1 MKNTLVILGN
11 GPSLRNFDFSLLK
24 NYDTFGLNTSYRV
37 YDKMNFYP
45 TYYGSFDYKMNENCK
60 LHFQDMIDNMKQI
73 KKFFFIG
80 NSTEK
85 QKLYNNKYI
94 NNIKFQ
100 KINFI
105 DNSKFNNISKDFD
118 NFFNAGNSGT
128 NALQVG
134 IMLGSNNII
143 LLGCDANY
151 QNPQNCHIQNG
162 NMITLMQT
170 ENNVNSWFD
179 EYSIKGDINP
189 SPKDKYT
196 LPCWESISKCIP
208 DNVNV
213 INCSKNSK
221 IPYFEKQDFMIFNNV
236 NNNKK
241 KAIIITTINNYKDT
255 CIEDLL
261 KSTTDFVI
269 VVVGDLKTPHESYI
283 NKKIIYLH
291 PNDKNLSNL
300 SNVLPYNHY
309 SRKNIGYLYAIKNG
323 FNYIYDTDDDNYPTE
338 NFLNFNVQYET
349 IQSKDNFYCPNIL
362 SLYTKFHIWPR
373 GYPLEYINKKQDI
386 ITHESNQKDIS
397 NIGIYQSLSNGEPD
411 VDAIFRL
418 TNQNYNNNIEFVN
431 NKSYIFEKG
440 IYTQGNTQITCWIK
454 KELFHLLYI
463 PSTVSFRFS
472 DILKMYVAQFCMWRY
487 GYNFAYISPFVHQH
501 RNEHDFMKDFSSE
514 IEMYN
519 NILKL
524 FEIFRNIVL
533 SKNPS
538 DILIVYN
545 ELYKHNIV
553 KKEELDILE
562 KWLNEISSQK
572 MKI

>member
-1 MKNTLVILGN
+1 M
-11 GPSLRNFDFSLLK
+11 
-24 NYDTFGLNTSYRV
+24 NTSFRV
-37 YDKMNFYP
+37 YNKMNFYP
-45 TYYGSFDYKMNENCK
+45 TYFGSFDYKVNENCK
-60 LHFQDMIDNMKQI
+60 LDYQDMFDNMKQI
-73 KKFFFIG
+73 KKFFLIG
-80 NSTEK
+80 NSEK
-85 QKLYNNKYI
+85 KQNIYDNKYI
-94 NNIKFQ
+94 NNSKFQ

-105 DNSKFNNISKDFD
+105 NSPTFKKISKDFD
-118 NFFNAGNSGT
+118 NFFNAGNSGA

-134 IMLGSNNII
+134 IMLGYKNII

-151 QNPQNCHIQNG
+151 QKPQSCNIQDG
-162 NMITLMQT
+162 NIITLSQT
-170 ENNVNSWFD
+170 ENNINAWFD

-189 SPKDKYT
+189 TPKDKYI

-221 IPYFEKQDFMIFNNV
+221 IPYFKKEDFRIFHNRN
-236 NNNKK
+236 K
-241 KAIIITTINNYKDT
+241 KAIVITTINSYNDT

-261 KSTTDFVI
+261 NSTTDFEI
-269 VVVGDLKTPHESYI
+269 IVVGDLKTPHESYM
-283 NKKIIYLH
+283 NKNIIYLH
-291 PNDKNLSNL
+291 PNDNNLSNL
-300 SNVLPYNHY
+300 SKLLPYNHY

-323 FNYIYDTDDDNYPTE
+323 FNYIYDTDDDNYPNE
-338 NFLNFNVQYET
+338 NFLNFNVEYET
-349 IQSKDNFYCPNIL
+349 IQKKNNFYCPNIL
-362 SLYTKFHIWPR
+362 SLYTNIHIWPR
-373 GYPLEYINKKQDI
+373 GYPLEYINNKHDI
-386 ITHESNQKDIS
+386 ITHKSSEIDIS

-418 TNQNYNNNIEFVN
+418 TNQNYNNNIKFVN

-472 DILKMYVAQFCMWRY
+472 DILKMYVAQFCIWIY
-487 GYNFAYISPFVHQH
+487 GYNFAYISPFVNQN
-501 RNEHDFMKDFSSE
+501 RNEHDFMKDFNSE

-524 FEIFRNIVL
+524 FEIFKNIVL
-533 SKNPS
+533 NKNQN

-553 KKEELDILE
+553 KKEELDILKE
-562 KWLNEISSQK
+562 WLNETRIN
-572 MKI
+572 

>member
-1 MKNTLVILGN
+1 MKNTLIILGN
-11 GPSLRNFDFSLLK
+11 GPSLRGMDFSLFK

-45 TYYGSFDYKMNENCK
+45 TYYGSFDYKINENCK
-60 LHFQDMIDNMKQI
+60 LDFQDMIDNMEQI
-73 KKFFFIG
+73 QKFFFIG
-80 NSTEK
+80 ICSKK
-85 QKLYNNKYI
+85 QNLYDVKYI
-94 NNIKFQ
+94 NNNKFQ

-105 DNSKFNNISKDFD
+105 NTSNFNKISDNFD
-118 NFFNAGNSGT
+118 NFFNAGNSGA

-134 IMLGSNNII
+134 IMLGYKNII

-151 QNPQNCHIQNG
+151 QKPQNCHIQNG
-162 NMITLMQT
+162 NIITLSQT
-170 ENNVNSWFD
+170 ENNINAWFD

-189 SPKDKYT
+189 TPKDKYI

-221 IPYFEKQDFMIFNNV
+221 IPYFKKEDFRIFHNRN
-236 NNNKK
+236 K
-241 KAIIITTINNYKDT
+241 KAIVITTINSYNDT

-261 KSTTDFVI
+261 NSTTDFEI
-269 VVVGDLKTPHESYI
+269 IVVGDLKTPHESYM
-283 NKKIIYLH
+283 NKNIIYLH
-291 PNDKNLSNL
+291 PNDNNLSNL
-300 SNVLPYNHY
+300 SKLLPYNHY

-323 FNYIYDTDDDNYPTE
+323 FNYIYDTDDDNYPNE
-338 NFLNFNVQYET
+338 NFLNFNVEYET
-349 IQSKDNFYCPNIL
+349 IQKKNNFYCPNIL
-362 SLYTKFHIWPR
+362 SLYTNIHIWPR
-373 GYPLEYINKKQDI
+373 GYPLEYINNKHDI
-386 ITHESNQKDIS
+386 ITHKSSEIDIS

-418 TNQNYNNNIEFVN
+418 TNQNYNNNIKFVN

-472 DILKMYVAQFCMWRY
+472 DILKMYVAQFCIWIY
-487 GYNFAYISPFVHQH
+487 GYNFAYISPFVNQN
-501 RNEHDFMKDFSSE
+501 RNEHDFMKDFNSE

-524 FEIFRNIVL
+524 FEIFKNIVL
-533 SKNPS
+533 NKNQN

-545 ELYKHNIV
+545 ELYKYNIV
-553 KKEELDILE
+553 KKEELDILKE
-562 KWLNEISSQK
+562 WLNETRIN
-572 MKI
+572 